1 MMAWF
6 KVDDNFL
13 MHPKTA
19 MLSNDATALWLRAG
33 SWSGQQRTDGF
44 VPRVMLPMFRSTEAA
59 VDELVTVGL
68 WEPESLDGVDGYR
81 FHVFRQIE
89 VDVFGG

>member
-1 MMAWF
+1 MAWF

-19 MLSNDATALWLRAG
+19 MLSNDATA
-33 SWSGQQRTDGF
+33 F
-44 VPRVMLPMFRSTEAA
+44 
-59 VDELVTVGL
+59 
-68 WEPESLDGVDGYR
+68 
-81 FHVFRQIE
+81 VFRQIE